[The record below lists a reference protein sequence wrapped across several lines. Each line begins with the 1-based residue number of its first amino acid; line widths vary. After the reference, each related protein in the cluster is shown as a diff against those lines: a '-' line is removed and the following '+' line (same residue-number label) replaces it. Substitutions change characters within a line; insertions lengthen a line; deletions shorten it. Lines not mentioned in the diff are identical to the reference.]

1 MLQKSERFMDKF
13 RSEYPI
19 IVDDIVRWGDMDA
32 FGHVNNTVYFRYFEQ
47 ARIGYF
53 DAIDVM
59 SYMQDYGIGPILAE
73 TRCRFK
79 APLKSPDT
87 IKIGAAVS
95 EFDNNKMLMKYAVW
109 SDTLQRV
116 VAEGDGLIVFVDY
129 KAHKKVK
136 VPEMIADKVLGL
148 QSELSKNR

>member
-1 MLQKSERFMDKF
+1 MDKF
-13 RSEYPI
+13 VKQYPI

-53 DAIDVM
+53 EQIEAM
-59 SYMQDYGIGPILAE
+59 AYMQEHAIGPILAE

-87 IKIGAAVS
+87 IKIGAVIA
-95 EFDNNKMLMKYAVW
+95 EIAEHKLIMKYAVW
-109 SDTLQRV
+109 SNTMQRV
-116 VAEGDGLIVFVDY
+116 VAEGDGVIVFVDY
-129 KAHKKVK
+129 GVHKKVP
-136 VPEMIADKVLGL
+136 VPEQIQTKIAKL
-148 QSELSKNR
+148 QPELFSGFK

>member
-1 MLQKSERFMDKF
+1 MDKF
-13 RSEYPI
+13 TQEYPI

-53 DAIDVM
+53 EHIDVM
-59 SYMQDYGIGPILAE
+59 AYMQEHAIGPILAE

-87 IKIGAAVS
+87 IKIGAKVAEYS
-95 EFDNNKMLMKYAVW
+95 EHKVLMQYAVW
-109 SDTLQRV
+109 SNNLQRV

-129 KAHKKVK
+129 HKHKKVTAPDDILAK
-136 VPEMIADKVLGL
+136 IA
-148 QSELSKNR
+148 ELENHS